1 MLPKRSR
8 TSHAPPESCAAKRER
23 DNSPTKVGASHA
35 THGITSPT
43 LTREGTIRALC
54 KITRAE
60 MWSRSVINPQAV
72 QTCSRSDNRFG
83 TAAPQ
88 IHVWLVPG
96 AWTGINSRPAVS
108 ALYVARRKRGHRRGQ
123 AVLLL
128 QKIHQHI
135 AQQRADFQPQ
145 LCTWLVQ
152 NYGTIA
158 VEDLNVQGLA
168 GSMLAKFVHDAGWA
182 GFFQKLGRRCA
193 TRSFASAR

>member
-1 MLPKRSR
+1 MSIGCAGRGFCRRRFDRGLCRRTIHAILRNHAHWSRAQHNHHRCSYAVAAVAKKPK
-8 TSHAPPESCAAKRER
+8 C
-23 DNSPTKVGASHA
+23 DNSPTKVGASHE

-135 AQQRADFQPQ
+135 AQQRADFQHQ
-145 LCTWLVQ
+145 LSNWLVQ

-158 VEDLNVQGLA
+158 VEDL
-168 GSMLAKFVHDAGWA
+168 
-182 GFFQKLGRRCA
+182 
-193 TRSFASAR
+193 